1 MARADYAFPF
11 RIDSATG
18 QAAREGYAAHVDQM
32 IRQLLLTTPGERI
45 DLPEFG
51 CGLRRMLFA
60 PNADFQSDGGGSG
73 AAGGGIDALHATAQI
88 LVREALERWLAGQ
101 VVVQDVAITRQPD
114 QGVVLIELSYQLVET
129 RSTQLLELKV
139 GP

>member
-1 MARADYAFPF
+1 MARADYQFPF

-18 QAAREGYAAHVDQM
+18 QTARIGYASHVGQM
-32 IRQLLLTTPGERI
+32 IRQLLLTSPGERI

-60 PNADFQSDGGGSG
+60 PNADFQPTGPTGSS
-73 AAGGGIDALHATAQI
+73 GIDALHATTQVLI
-88 LVREALERWLAGQ
+88 REALERWLAGQ
-101 VVVQDVAITRQPD
+101 VVVQDVTVTRNPD
-114 QGVVLIELSYQLVET
+114 AGLVQIELTYQLVET
-129 RSTQLLELKV
+129 RSTQLLELTV

>member
-11 RIDSATG
+11 RVDSATG
-18 QAAREGYAAHVDQM
+18 GAARVDYPTHVRHM
-32 IRQLLLTTPGERI
+32 IRQLLLTTPGERV

-60 PNADFQSDGGGSG
+60 PNADFQPP
-73 AAGGGIDALHATAQI
+73 AAGPALDPLHSTLQI

-101 VVVQDVAITRQPD
+101 VIVQDVGVTRDPVNGIVQL
-114 QGVVLIELSYQLVET
+114 GLTYQLVET
-129 RSTQLLELKV
+129 RATELIELTV
-139 GP
+139 RS

>member
-1 MARADYAFPF
+1 MARADYTFPF
-11 RIDSATG
+11 RIDSSTG
-18 QAAREGYAAHVDQM
+18 QAARIGYAAHVGQM
-32 IRQLLLTTPGERI
+32 IRQILLTAPGERI

-60 PNADFQSDGGGSG
+60 PNADFQPVG
-73 AAGGGIDALHATAQI
+73 AGGANSSGLDALHATTQL

-101 VVVQDVAITRQPD
+101 VVVQDVTVTRDPD
-114 QGVVLIELSYQLVET
+114 AGLVQIGLSYQLVET
-129 RSTQLLELKV
+129 RSTQLLELTV